1 MRDVQRNISWHTVTT
16 PSGSFLFAVVRDVQ
30 RNWTSKS
37 VIGHKEWT
45 SQVSIRCRAR
55 RTAELGSPAGLGCRD
70 EFLFAVV
77 RDVQRN
83 TRAAGPQPIR
93 LATFLFA
100 VVRDVQ
106 RNAAVAGH
114 GRDRHHGEFLFA
126 VVRDVQRNFRRVMG
140 K

>member
-1 MRDVQRNISWHTVTT
+1 
-16 PSGSFLFAVVRDVQ
+16 
-30 RNWTSKS
+30 
-37 VIGHKEWT
+37 
-45 SQVSIRCRAR
+45 
-55 RTAELGSPAGLGCRD
+55 
-70 EFLFAVV
+70 
-77 RDVQRN
+77 
-83 TRAAGPQPIR
+83 

-114 GRDRHHGEFLFA
+114 GRDRHHGAFLFA